1 MADLED
7 SKPSSGQEQQH
18 SSGGR
23 GGDIG
28 LNMPYIKSIPGI
40 LKIVEFFTLLLAFS
54 IAGNAY
60 SYVSSFVSY
69 YGYYNYYYSHNWGD
83 MDFFL
88 FATVTSWIFVLA
100 FFVLFAFNIIA
111 KINLNLDWNLPVLVF
126 AVIAAILI
134 LISSSLVAHDISPA
148 SGVHY
153 PIYDKLRAGVA
164 FGYISMLVLIGDAVV
179 HVLKI
184 KGKL

>member
-18 SSGGR
+18 SSGGT

-60 SYVSSFVSY
+60 SYVSY
-69 YGYYNYYYSHNWGD
+69 YGYYHYYYSYSWGN

-88 FATVTSWIFVLA
+88 FATVTSWIVVLI

-148 SGVHY
+148 SGVHH

-184 KGKL
+184 KGKM

>member
-7 SKPSSGQEQQH
+7 SKPSSDQEQQH
-18 SSGGR
+18 SS

-60 SYVSSFVSY
+60 AFFPKN
-69 YGYYNYYYSHNWGD
+69 GH

-88 FATVTSWIFVLA
+88 FATVTSWIFVMV

-111 KINLNLDWNLPVLVF
+111 KINLGLDWNLPVLVF
-126 AVIAAILI
+126 AVMAAILI
-134 LISSSLVAHDISPA
+134 LISSSLIAHDLSSA
-148 SGVHY
+148 SGVDH
-153 PIYDKLRAGVA
+153 PIFDKLRAGVA
-164 FGYISMLVLIGDAVV
+164 FGFISMFALIGDAVV
-179 HVLKI
+179 HVLKMR
-184 KGKL
+184 GTM

>member
-28 LNMPYIKSIPGI
+28 LNIPYIQSIPGI

-54 IAGNAY
+54 VGGNAY
-60 SYVSSFVSY
+60 ASLHF
-69 YGYYNYYYSHNWGD
+69 NYGD

-88 FATVTSWIFVLA
+88 FATVTSWIMVLV
-100 FFVLFAFNIIA
+100 FFVLFAFNVIA
-111 KINLNLDWNLPVLVF
+111 KINVDLDWNLPVLVF

-134 LISSSLVAHDISPA
+134 LISSSLVAHDVSFSTDYIIHPFLA
-148 SGVHY
+148 SYFNKV
-153 PIYDKLRAGVA
+153 RAGVA
-164 FGYISMLVLIGDAVV
+164 FGFISMFVFIGDAVV

-184 KGKL
+184 KGKM